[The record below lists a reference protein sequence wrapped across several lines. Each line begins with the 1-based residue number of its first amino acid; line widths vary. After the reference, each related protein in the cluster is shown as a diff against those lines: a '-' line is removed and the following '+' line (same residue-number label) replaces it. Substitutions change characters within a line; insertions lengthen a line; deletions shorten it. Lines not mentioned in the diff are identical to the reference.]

1 VTSYETDGRTVEIT
15 HPERVLFPADGF
27 TKGDLAAYH
36 HAIAPVLLPHLADR
50 PLMLQRFPGGI
61 DRDGFYQKDAGKTVP
76 RWIRRVRARKE
87 GGTVD
92 HPVVDDEAALLTL
105 SNLGTISFHR
115 WGSRADQL
123 ERPDVLVI
131 DLDPTVDDLAAVVRA
146 AHRTRELLE
155 ELDLPA
161 YVQATGSRGLHVV
174 TPLDRTASTEEV
186 GAFADGL
193 ALVLAARHPD
203 ELTAAFHKADRGE
216 RLYLDT
222 ARNGYAQT
230 AVSPYSVRPRPGA
243 PVATPVEWDELD
255 DPAFRPDG
263 WTITTLPDRMAERE
277 DPWAGMHR
285 HGRSLSARRDR
296 LARLVDAAR

>member
-1 VTSYETDGRTVEIT
+1 MTSYETDGRTVEIT
-15 HPERVLFPADGF
+15 HPERVLFPEDGI

-36 HAIAPVLLPHLADR
+36 HAVAPTLIHHLTDR

-61 DRDGFYQKDAGKTVP
+61 GKDGFYQKDAGKTVP

-92 HPVVDDEAALLTL
+92 HPVVDDEASLLTL

-115 WGSRADQL
+115 WGSRADEL
-123 ERPDVLVI
+123 ERPDVLVM
-131 DLDPTVDDLAAVVRA
+131 DLDPTTEDVAAVIQA
-146 AHRTRELLE
+146 ARWTRELFE

-174 TPLDRTASTEEV
+174 TPLDRSASTTDV

-193 ALVLAARHPD
+193 ATVLAARHPD
-203 ELTAAFHKADRGE
+203 ELTAAFSKADRGD

-230 AVSPYSVRPRPGA
+230 AVSPYSVRPRRQA
-243 PVATPVEWDELD
+243 PVATPLEWDELD

-263 WTITTLPDRMAERE
+263 WTIADVPTRLAERE
-277 DPWAGMHR
+277 DPWAAMHR
-285 HGRSLSARRDR
+285 HGRALGPRREP
-296 LARLVDAAR
+296 LARLVEQSR

>member
-1 VTSYETDGRTVEIT
+1 MTSYETDGRTVEIT
-15 HPERVLFPADGF
+15 HPDRVLFPADGF

-36 HAIAPVLLPHLADR
+36 HAVAATLLPHLADR

-61 DRDGFYQKDAGKTVP
+61 DKDGFYQKDAGKTVP

-92 HPVVDDEAALLTL
+92 HPVVDSEAALLTL

-115 WGSRADQL
+115 WGSRADEL
-123 ERPDVLVI
+123 EQPDILI
-131 DLDPTVDDLAAVVRA
+131 MDLDPTTDDVAAVIQA
-146 AHRTRELLE
+146 ARWTRELYE

-174 TPLDRTASTEEV
+174 TPLDRSASTEEV
-186 GAFADGL
+186 GSFADGL
-193 ALVLAARHPD
+193 AVVLAARHPD
-203 ELTAAFHKADRGE
+203 ELTVAFHKADRGD

-230 AVSPYSVRPRPGA
+230 AVSPYSVRPRAGA

-263 WTITTLPDRMAERE
+263 WTITTMPARLAERD
-277 DPWAGMHR
+277 DPWGSMHR
-285 HGRSLSARRDR
+285 HGRSLGARRER
-296 LARLVDAAR
+296 LAKLVEQAR

>member
-1 VTSYETDGRTVEIT
+1 VTSYEVAGRTVEIT
-15 HPERVLFPADGF
+15 HADRVLFPDDGF

-36 HAIAPVLLPHLADR
+36 HAVATPLIRHLADR

-61 DRDGFYQKDAGKTVP
+61 GKDGFYQKDAGKTVP

-115 WGSRADQL
+115 WGSRADRL
-123 ERPDVLVI
+123 EQPDLLII
-131 DLDPTVDDLAAVVRA
+131 DLDPTVEDVGAVVQA
-146 AHRTRELLE
+146 AHWTRELLE
-155 ELDLPA
+155 ELDLAA

-174 TPLDRTASTEEV
+174 TPLDGSASTEEV
-186 GAFADGL
+186 GAFAEGL
-193 ALVLAARHPD
+193 AAVLAARHPD
-203 ELTAAFHKADRGE
+203 ELTAAFHKADRGD
-216 RLYLDT
+216 RLYLDI

-230 AVSPYSVRPRPGA
+230 SVAPYSVRPRRGA
-243 PVATPVEWDELD
+243 PVATPLEWDELA

-263 WTITTLPDRMAERE
+263 WTITTMPARLAERE
-277 DPWAGMHR
+277 DPWASLHR
-285 HGRSLSARRDR
+285 HGRSLGPRRER
-296 LARLVDAAR
+296 LARLLDVAR

>member
-15 HPERVLFPADGF
+15 HPERILFPDDGI
-27 TKGDLAAYH
+27 TKADLAAYH
-36 HAIAPVLLPHLADR
+36 HAVAPTLVHHLTDR

-61 DRDGFYQKDAGKTVP
+61 GQDGFYQKDAGKTVP
-76 RWIRRVRARKE
+76 RWVRRVRARKE

-92 HPVVDDEAALLTL
+92 HPVVDDEASLLTL

-123 ERPDVLVI
+123 ERPDLLI
-131 DLDPTVDDLAAVVRA
+131 MDLDPTTEDVAAVIQA
-146 AHRTRELLE
+146 ARWTRELFE

-174 TPLDRTASTEEV
+174 TPLDRSASTEDV
-186 GAFADGL
+186 AMFADGL
-193 ALVLAARHPD
+193 ATVLAARHPD
-203 ELTAAFHKADRGE
+203 ELTAAFHKADRGD

-230 AVSPYSVRPRPGA
+230 AVAPYSVRPRRRA
-243 PVATPVEWDELD
+243 PVATPLEWDELD
-255 DPAFRPDG
+255 DPSFRPDG
-263 WTITTLPDRMAERE
+263 WTIADIPARLAERE
-277 DPWAGMHR
+277 DPWATMHR
-285 HGRSLSARRDR
+285 HGRALGGRGDS
-296 LARLVDAAR
+296 LARLVERSR

>member
-1 VTSYETDGRTVEIT
+1 MTSYETDGRTVEIT
-15 HPERVLFPADGF
+15 HADRVLFPADGF
-27 TKGDLAAYH
+27 TKGDLAEYH
-36 HAIAPVLLPHLADR
+36 HAVAATLLPHLADR

-61 DRDGFYQKDAGKTVP
+61 DKDGFYQKDAGKTVP

-92 HPVVDDEAALLTL
+92 HPVVDSEAALLTL

-115 WGSRADQL
+115 WGSRADEL
-123 ERPDVLVI
+123 ERPDVLI
-131 DLDPTVDDLAAVVRA
+131 MDLDPTTDDVAAVIQA
-146 AHRTRELLE
+146 ARWSRELFE

-174 TPLDRTASTEEV
+174 TPLDRSASTEEV
-186 GAFADGL
+186 GSFADGL
-193 ALVLAARHPD
+193 AVVLAARHPD
-203 ELTAAFHKADRGE
+203 ELTVAFHKADRGD

-230 AVSPYSVRPRPGA
+230 AVSPYSVRPRAGA

-255 DPAFRPDG
+255 DPGFRPDG
-263 WTITTLPDRMAERE
+263 WTITTMPARLAERD
-277 DPWAGMHR
+277 DPWASMHR
-285 HGRSLSARRDR
+285 HGRSLGARREQ
-296 LARLVDAAR
+296 LAKLVEQAR